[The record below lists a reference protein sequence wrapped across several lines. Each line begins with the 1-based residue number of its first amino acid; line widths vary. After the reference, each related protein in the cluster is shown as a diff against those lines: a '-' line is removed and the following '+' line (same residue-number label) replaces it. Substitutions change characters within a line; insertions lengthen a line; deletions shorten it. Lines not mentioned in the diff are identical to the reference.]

1 MHGPHPSASIPLGTL
16 TAAGLAIG
24 VQGIAPTAAAVVA
37 FLRVDTLVFTAWL
50 VECTVVDP

>member
-1 MHGPHPSASIPLGTL
+1 MDPTPSAPTPGTL

-37 FLRVDTLVFTAWL
+37 FLCVDTLVFTAWL
-50 VECTVVDP
+50 V